1 MRFAIIK
8 GQNKTMSNLGKLL
21 ENNRRWADG
30 IKTQDPDYFLRLSDQ
45 QRPDILWIGCAD
57 SRVPANQIIDLP
69 PGEVFVHRNI
79 ANVIVPTD
87 LNCLSVLQFA
97 VQVLGVSDVIVCGH
111 YGCGGIAAALEEADH
126 GLIDNWLE
134 HIKDVR
140 RAHDAELEALEGEAR
155 EDRLVELNVM
165 TGVNRVCATTIVK
178 KAWESGAELTVHGWA
193 YSLKD
198 GLVKPLGSRTAG
210 DPPATS
216 SCQA

>member
-1 MRFAIIK
+1 
-8 GQNKTMSNLGKLL
+8 MSDLGKLL

-30 IKTQDPDYFLRLSDQ
+30 IKTDDPEYFLRLSRQ

-79 ANVIVPTD
+79 TNVIVPTD

-97 VQVLGVSDVIVCGH
+97 VQVLEVSDVIIVGH
-111 YGCGGIAAALEEADH
+111 YGCGGIAAALEDADH

-140 RAHDAELEALEGEAR
+140 RRHADELESLEGEAR
-155 EDRLVELNVM
+155 QDRLVELNVM
-165 TGVNRVCATTIVK
+165 TGVDRVCATTIVK
-178 KAWESGAELTVHGWA
+178 KAWRQGQNLTVHGWV

-198 GLVKPLGSRTAG
+198 GLVKPLGSRKAG
-210 DPPATS
+210 QPPALTS
-216 SCQA
+216 F

>member
-1 MRFAIIK
+1 
-8 GQNKTMSNLGKLL
+8 MSDLGKLL

-30 IKTQDPDYFLRLSDQ
+30 IKTDDPEYFLRLSRQ

-97 VQVLGVSDVIVCGH
+97 VQVLEVSDVIIVGH
-111 YGCGGIAAALEEADH
+111 YGCGGIAAALEDADH

-140 RAHDAELEALEGEAR
+140 RRHADELESLEGEAR
-155 EDRLVELNVM
+155 QDRLVELNVM
-165 TGVNRVCATTIVK
+165 TGVDRVCATTIVK
-178 KAWESGAELTVHGWA
+178 KAWRQGQNLTVHGWV

-198 GLVKPLGSRTAG
+198 GLVKPLGSRKAG
-210 DPPATS
+210 QPPALTS
-216 SCQA
+216 F

>member
-1 MRFAIIK
+1 
-8 GQNKTMSNLGKLL
+8 MSDLGKLL

-30 IKTQDPDYFLRLSDQ
+30 IKTDDPEYFLRLSRQ

-87 LNCLSVLQFA
+87 LNCLSVLQYA
-97 VQVLGVSDVIVCGH
+97 VQVLKVSDVIIVGH
-111 YGCGGIAAALEEADH
+111 YGCGGVAAALEDADH
-126 GLIDNWLE
+126 GLIENWLE

-140 RAHDAELEALEGEAR
+140 RRHASELDPLEGEAR
-155 EDRLVELNVM
+155 QDRLVELNVM
-165 TGVNRVCATTIVK
+165 TGVDRVCATTIVK
-178 KAWESGAELTVHGWA
+178 NAWREGQDLTVHGWV

-198 GLVKPLGSRTAG
+198 GLVKPLGSRKAG
-210 DPPATS
+210 DPPAVATG
-216 SCQA
+216 

>member
-1 MRFAIIK
+1 
-8 GQNKTMSNLGKLL
+8 MSDLGKLL

-30 IKTQDPDYFLRLSDQ
+30 IKTDDPEYFLRLSRQ

-87 LNCLSVLQFA
+87 LNCLSVLQYA
-97 VQVLGVSDVIVCGH
+97 VQVLKVSDVIIVGH
-111 YGCGGIAAALEEADH
+111 YGCGGVAAALEDADH
-126 GLIDNWLE
+126 GLIENWLE

-140 RAHDAELEALEGEAR
+140 RRHADELESLEGEAR
-155 EDRLVELNVM
+155 QDRLVELNVM
-165 TGVNRVCATTIVK
+165 TGVDRVCATTIVK
-178 KAWESGAELTVHGWA
+178 KAWRQGQNLTVHGWV

-198 GLVKPLGSRTAG
+198 GLVKPLGSRKAG
-210 DPPATS
+210 QPPALTS
-216 SCQA
+216 F

>member
-1 MRFAIIK
+1 
-8 GQNKTMSNLGKLL
+8 MSDLGKLL

-30 IKTQDPDYFLRLSDQ
+30 IKTDDPEYFLRLSRQ

-97 VQVLGVSDVIVCGH
+97 VQVLEVSDVIIVGH
-111 YGCGGIAAALEEADH
+111 YGCGGIAAALEDADH

-140 RAHDAELEALEGEAR
+140 RRHADELESLEGEAR
-155 EDRLVELNVM
+155 QDRLVELNVM
-165 TGVNRVCATTIVK
+165 TGVDRVCATTIVK
-178 KAWESGAELTVHGWA
+178 KAWRQGQNLTVHGWV

-198 GLVKPLGSRTAG
+198 GLVKPLGSRKAG
-210 DPPATS
+210 QPPALAS
-216 SCQA
+216 F